1 MKSPLRVGVFAGSFN
16 PVHIGH
22 LALANWIAEFG
33 DVDEVRFVVSPHNPL
48 KNENNLLD
56 ERQRLEWVRTAT
68 AGYPKIRVSE
78 VEFLL
83 PRPSYTLRTFDAL
96 AEMEPGTQ
104 FFLLIGADN
113 WAVFNQWKDYYEF
126 LSRYPVIIFPRPG
139 YPFDLSERHFA
150 QPPNASLHLL
160 SPPLLDISSS
170 FIRKSIRQGKD
181 VRFFLPEAIRSD
193 VVQAFAGQK

>member
-1 MKSPLRVGVFAGSFN
+1 VFAGSFN

-33 DVDEVRFVVSPHNPL
+33 DVDEVCFVVSPHNPL
-48 KNENNLLD
+48 KKEDNLLD
-56 ERQRLEWVRTAT
+56 GRQRLEWVRAAT

-83 PRPSYTLRTFDAL
+83 PRPSYTLRTLDAL
-96 AEMEPGTQ
+96 AATAPAGTQ

-113 WAVFNQWKDYYEF
+113 WAVFDQWKDYYEL
-126 LSRYPVIIFPRPG
+126 LSRYPLLIFPRPG
-139 YPFDLSERHFA
+139 YPLNLSERQFA
-150 QPPNASLHLL
+150 QPSGASLRAVT
-160 SPPLLDISSS
+160 PPILDISSS
-170 FIRKSIRQGKD
+170 FIRESIRQGKD
-181 VRFFLPEAIRSD
+181 VRFFLPEAIRSA